1 MKHQENA
8 KLKILIKQSLAGCI
22 TGILFLMV
30 SAAILSTLI
39 LNGSI
44 PERSINYYI
53 LVLIVVSVF
62 LGTIVGRKRAGECK
76 KIVCIITGTAIFC
89 SLLLVTAVLFGGRY
103 NGVGETG
110 LLILCGCVLPIFVKT
125 NGRKKKK
132 AGSQMVKLYKK
143 AR

>member
-8 KLKILIKQSLAGCI
+8 KLKTIIKHSIAGSI
-22 TGILFLMV
+22 TGILLLMV

-44 PERSINYYI
+44 PERRINYFV
-53 LVLIVVSVF
+53 LVLIMVSVF
-62 LGTIVGRKRAGECK
+62 LGTITGGKSAGEYK
-76 KIVCIITGTAIFC
+76 KIVCLITGTAIFS
-89 SLLLVTAVLFGGRY
+89 SLLFVTAVLFGGRY
-103 NGVGETG
+103 AGVGETG
-110 LLILCGCVLPIFVKT
+110 LLILCGCVLPLLLKP

-143 AR
+143 L

>member
-8 KLKILIKQSLAGCI
+8 KLKTLIKQSIAGSI

-44 PERSINYYI
+44 PEKRINYFV

-62 LGTIVGRKRAGECK
+62 LGTMIGRKNAEEYKR
-76 KIVCIITGTAIFC
+76 IVCIITGIAIFC
-89 SLLLVTAVLFGGRY
+89 SLLFVTAVLFGGRY

-110 LLILCGCVLPIFVKT
+110 LLILCGCALPIFLKP
-125 NGRKKKK
+125 NGGKKKK
-132 AGSQMVKLYKK
+132 AGSRMVKLYKK
-143 AR
+143 TR